1 MLDNVC
7 HCKLREYSRDISQE
21 RYIAQSLFARIKC
34 FLAKNANRQQIPPKT
49 IIQYDGCVTQLNK
62 DLTRVKSHSESR
74 VTERLLRPGK
84 KMRTEACAREASRND
99 LIANQIRLNQIII
112 ML

>member
-1 MLDNVC
+1 MCAIVNL
-7 HCKLREYSRDISQE
+7 EYNSRDISQE

-62 DLTRVKSHSESR
+62 DLTKVKSHSESR

-84 KMRTEACAREASRND
+84 KCGLRPVQGKPTEM
-99 LIANQIRLNQIII
+99 I
-112 ML
+112 